1 VNEDENVFPM
11 DVYQDEVAPRPWEF
25 RPEGYLVVMLA
36 DADMAEGAEGAL
48 VASGFASRDI
58 KRYTGKQILATYEA
72 YAERQGASGKFA
84 SWVADDKVGRELYLG
99 YAREGRCAL
108 WLRLPDEDRAPKAL
122 RALADFNYLHARY
135 YGDGTQHDFHI
146 S

>member
-1 VNEDENVFPM
+1 MNEDENVFPM
-11 DVYQDEVAPRPWEF
+11 DVYQDAVAPRPWDF

-36 DADMAEGAEGAL
+36 DADTAEGAEAAL

-58 KRYTGKQILATYEA
+58 KRYPGKEILATHEA
-72 YAERQGASGKFA
+72 YEERQRASGKLA
-84 SWVADDKVGRELYLG
+84 SWIADDKVGRELYLD
-99 YAREGRCAL
+99 YARDGRCAL
-108 WLRLPDEDRAPKAL
+108 WLRLPDEERAPKAL